1 MTAYEIIEKYDIE
14 TLDGLKLLMM
24 RGVVDEE
31 DAEIIAGI
39 ILGC

>member
-1 MTAYEIIEKYDIE
+1 MTAYEIIEKYDIR
-14 TLDGLKLLMM
+14 TLGDLDRLMM

-39 ILGC
+39 ILDC